1 MCIESGLSEALYN
14 DESPEVKKMKRL
26 LPFLCNKKALKD
38 IFEGNQ
44 EEQEMS
50 KQVLLK
56 CLKASNQ
63 KLLEHIQASI

>member
-1 MCIESGLSEALYN
+1 
-14 DESPEVKKMKRL
+14 MKRL

-56 CLKASNQ
+56 CLNASNQ